1 MMNYEIKLLEFLVFF
16 LVGPL
21 NILNLI
27 ISIARSS
34 GWISE
39 VGRGVIWLIHTMHM
53 GLSFL

>member
-1 MMNYEIKLLEFLVFF
+1 MMNYEIKLLNFWFF